1 MKEGVFDGPQIRKL
15 IKDVTFKN
23 CMSDIELQAWESYKD
38 VINKFL
44 GNVKDDQYEEIV
56 NTMLKKFK
64 GQGYNMS
71 LKLHYLHSP
80 LEYFQE
86 NLGAL
91 SEEHGERFHQDIK
104 DIETRYQGR

>member
-56 NTMLKKFK
+56 NTMLKKFR
-64 GQGYNMS
+64 GLGCNMS
-71 LKLHYLHSP
+71 LKLHFLHSH
-80 LEYFQE
+80 LEHF
-86 NLGAL
+86 
-91 SEEHGERFHQDIK
+91 
-104 DIETRYQGR
+104 